1 MYFWNMQ
8 NEKVKV
14 KYFSENE
21 SDFSQIILFKSF
33 MDVCVW
39 KTQLSYFT
47 TIINK
52 GFWN

>member
-21 SDFSQIILFKSF
+21 SDFSQIILSKCV
-33 MDVCVW
+33 MDVCEN
-39 KTQLSYFT
+39 
-47 TIINK
+47 IIII
-52 GFWN
+52 FYYYY